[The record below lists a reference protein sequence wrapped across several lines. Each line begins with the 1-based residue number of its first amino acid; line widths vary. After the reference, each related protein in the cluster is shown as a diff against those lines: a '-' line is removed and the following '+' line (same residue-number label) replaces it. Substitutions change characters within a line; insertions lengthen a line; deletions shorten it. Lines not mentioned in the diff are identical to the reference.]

1 MLWLFLAVF
10 VFLNAY
16 SIVYFH
22 KCNKELREEVIKTR
36 QWCREVIN
44 SIVEQE
50 VKIDA
55 MLTQVISDLKDNK
68 VSNDVN
74 SILESGKMCQYHMK
88 VYSDLQEE
96 TDKLTSSIQ
105 NIRDEQTNMVKDAT
119 DKFNNYPGDN

>member
-1 MLWLFLAVF
+1 
-10 VFLNAY
+10 
-16 SIVYFH
+16 
-22 KCNKELREEVIKTR
+22 
-36 QWCREVIN
+36 
-44 SIVEQE
+44 
-50 VKIDA
+50 